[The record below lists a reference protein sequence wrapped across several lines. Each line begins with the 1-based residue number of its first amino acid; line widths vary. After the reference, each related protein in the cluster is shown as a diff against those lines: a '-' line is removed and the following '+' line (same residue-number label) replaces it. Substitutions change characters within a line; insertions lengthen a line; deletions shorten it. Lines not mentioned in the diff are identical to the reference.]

1 MELLIKGLFNY
12 KNRYINESEKI
23 EKILTFIK
31 TENALLGKVN
41 TKGHL
46 TASGWVLDKDYE
58 YVLLTHHAKLN
69 MWIQLGGHTEEGE
82 DIYTSAYREVI
93 EEAGLEK
100 IEGKNEI
107 FDVDIHLIPP
117 HKDIK
122 GHYHYDIRYLFL
134 ADRFEKL
141 KITNESL
148 DLKWIKLDEIK
159 YYTSEESI
167 LRMVEKTK
175 KLRK

>member
-69 MWIQLGGHTEEGE
+69 IWIQIGGHT
-82 DIYTSAYREVI
+82 
-93 EEAGLEK
+93 
-100 IEGKNEI
+100 
-107 FDVDIHLIPP
+107 
-117 HKDIK
+117 
-122 GHYHYDIRYLFL
+122 
-134 ADRFEKL
+134 
-141 KITNESL
+141 
-148 DLKWIKLDEIK
+148 
-159 YYTSEESI
+159 
-167 LRMVEKTK
+167 
-175 KLRK
+175 